1 MIFGAAMETQGWIRV
16 IAFSIALAT
25 CGSASAQSNNEW
37 RWSITPYVW
46 GSDINTDVTFPSG
59 EGIGGSVAFEDILD
73 KLDIAAML
81 HAEGHRGN
89 WGMFF
94 DVTYTSMSDDT
105 TIGPIPTSADLE
117 FGLYEFAVVYTPG
130 GATGPF
136 SAFAGA
142 RIVDSSL
149 DMDFSLPAPI
159 GVVRRSA
166 DKSYT
171 DFLLGARYLF
181 SFNDRWGLNVRAD
194 FGTGDTEED
203 WGATAQVGWRFGK
216 DLNKAVLFGWRHLA
230 IELEEDGRQTEISF
244 DGPVVGVLFGW

>member
-1 MIFGAAMETQGWIRV
+1 METQGWIRV
-16 IAFSIALAT
+16 IAFSIALAA

-46 GSDINTDVTFPSG
+46 GSDIKTDVTFPSG

-73 KLDIAAML
+73 KLDMAAML

-105 TIGPIPTSADLE
+105 TIGPIPTTADLE

-142 RIVDSSL
+142 RIVDAAL
-149 DMDFSLPAPI
+149 DMEFFAAGSHRCRASLSGQELHGFPARGSLPVFI
-159 GVVRRSA
+159 QRS
-166 DKSYT
+166 
-171 DFLLGARYLF
+171 LG
-181 SFNDRWGLNVRAD
+181 
-194 FGTGDTEED
+194 
-203 WGATAQVGWRFGK
+203 
-216 DLNKAVLFGWRHLA
+216 
-230 IELEEDGRQTEISF
+230 IERES
-244 DGPVVGVLFGW
+244 